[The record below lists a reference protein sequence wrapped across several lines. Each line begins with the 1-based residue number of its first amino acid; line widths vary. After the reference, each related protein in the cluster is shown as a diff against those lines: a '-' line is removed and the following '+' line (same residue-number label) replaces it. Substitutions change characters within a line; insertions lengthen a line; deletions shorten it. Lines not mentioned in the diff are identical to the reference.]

1 MHPPGGQQDYR
12 IETSLKSFLTVKK
25 KKNPTYSKV

>member
-25 KKNPTYSKV
+25 KNPTYSKV

>member
-25 KKNPTYSKV
+25 KKSYI